1 MSDIYKN
8 HIEILYLRIGSKSTV
23 YSFSY
28 RKKLY
33 EEGGRWVVSREKSQ
47 STMSIRDAIE
57 KWLLESERVYGQ
69 RTLKIYRQTAEI
81 DIIPYIG
88 NLLLEELEE
97 KKLTDFFDLLNSR
110 VKSDTSIK
118 NVYTVLNGAYKCAL
132 SHGYLAASPLLG
144 LNRKDLLQLGE
155 RKERRRKE
163 EFFLSH
169 EQAARAERLFLSM
182 ADPENTALYL
192 CLKLGVTLKIISAL
206 RWGDIDLSNARVIV
220 SRSIVRAESRDAKG
234 VQRFS
239 MQDIAPYTVPIP
251 RDVLAHIE
259 ERAGLYSSDTCY
271 VATGTE
277 EYATAFNRLQVLLR
291 SYNQRHNIAPT
302 LTVEALSSFY
312 VRRCLECGVSAE
324 TVCAWTG
331 RRFPNQLKQRF
342 ADFIPDDV
350 ELANRLLGPVYE
362 FIPSDTVRRMN
373 LLILGAGDHGHA
385 VLETAQAKEIF
396 DSIRFLDD
404 DPRKTETIGACA
416 DYRQYLNEYPIAFPA
431 FGDNELRREWLS
443 LLEETGFIVPNLI
456 SPSAYISPSVS
467 IGGASIIEARATV
480 GTGVRIGRGA
490 IVSSNVTLDVGAV
503 VGDMCY
509 IAPGLTIPKRCVL
522 PDGAHVDAESLHRY
536 I

>member
-1 MSDIYKN
+1 M
-8 HIEILYLRIGSKSTV
+8 
-23 YSFSY
+23 
-28 RKKLY
+28 
-33 EEGGRWVVSREKSQ
+33 SRENSQ
-47 STMSIRDAIE
+47 NITMSIRDAIE
-57 KWLLESERVYGQ
+57 KWLLESERDYGE
-69 RTLKIYRQTAEI
+69 RTLKIYSQTAEM

-88 NLLLEELEE
+88 NLSLDELGR
-97 KKLTDFFDLLNSR
+97 KKLTDFFVFLNNR
-110 VKSDTSIK
+110 TKSDTSIK

-132 SHGYLAASPLLG
+132 SHGYLASSPLIG

-169 EQAARAERLFLSM
+169 EQAAGAERLFLSM

-192 CLKLGVTLKIISAL
+192 CLKLGFTLKIISAL
-206 RWGDIDLSNARVIV
+206 RWGDIDLSKARVTV
-220 SRSIVRAESRDAKG
+220 SRSIVRAESRNAKG
-234 VQRFS
+234 AERFS
-239 MQDIAPYTVPIP
+239 MQDITPYTAPIP
-251 RDVLAHIE
+251 RDVLTRIE
-259 ERAGLYSSDTCY
+259 ERAGLYPSGSCY

-277 EYATAFNRLQVLLR
+277 EYAAAFNRLQVLLR
-291 SYNQRHNIAPT
+291 SYNQRHNIAPA
-302 LTVEALSSFY
+302 LTVETLSSFY
-312 VRRCLECGVSAE
+312 VRRCLECGISAE

-331 RRFPNQLKQRF
+331 RRFPNQLKARF
-342 ADFIPDDV
+342 ADFIPDDAK
-350 ELANRLLGPVYE
+350 LANRLLAPAHKAT
-362 FIPSDTVRRMN
+362 PADTVRRMN

-404 DPRKTETIGACA
+404 DPRKTEAIGACA
-416 DYRQYLNEYPIAFPA
+416 DYRQYLNEYPMAFPA
-431 FGDNELRREWLS
+431 FGDNELRREWLT
-443 LLEETGFIVPNLI
+443 LLEEAGYIVPNLI

-480 GTGVRIGRGA
+480 GTGVHIGRGA

-522 PDGAHVDAESLHRY
+522 PHGAHVDAES
-536 I
+536 IPQFI

>member
-1 MSDIYKN
+1 MTAKKSQRDMTVHQAIGEWLLMCNDHYDDRT
-8 HIEILYLRIGSKSTV
+8 LRI
-23 YSFSY
+23 
-28 RKKLY
+28 
-33 EEGGRWVVSREKSQ
+33 
-47 STMSIRDAIE
+47 
-57 KWLLESERVYGQ
+57 YGQ
-69 RTLKIYRQTAEI
+69 AAELI
-81 DIIPYIG
+81 QSYIG
-88 NLLLEELEE
+88 NMPLTALDDESLSQYFD
-97 KKLTDFFDLLNSR
+97 KLHHLSIG
-110 VKSDTSIK
+110 DTGVK
-118 NVYTVLNGAYKCAL
+118 NVYTVLNGACKYAMSQGFL
-132 SHGYLAASPLLG
+132 SVNPLAAFH
-144 LNRKDLLQLGE
+144 RKDLLQLGE

-169 EQAARAERLFLSM
+169 EQAAQAENLFLGTM
-182 ADPENTALYL
+182 DPENTALYL
-192 CLKLGVTLKIISAL
+192 CLKLGFTLKIISAL
-206 RWGDIDLSNARVIV
+206 RWGDIDLSKARVTV
-220 SRSIVRAESRDAKG
+220 SRSIVRAESRDAKAG
-234 VQRFS
+234 GRFS
-239 MQDIAPYTVPIP
+239 IQEAAPYTLPVP
-251 RDVLAHIE
+251 RDVLVRLR
-259 ERAGLYSSDTCY
+259 EREILYSDEGCY

-312 VRRCLECGVSAE
+312 VRRCLECGISAE

-342 ADFIPDDV
+342 ADFIPDDAK
-350 ELANRLLGPVYE
+350 LANRLLAPGHMAAPA
-362 FIPSDTVRRMN
+362 DTVRRMN

-404 DPRKTETIGACA
+404 DPRKTEAIGACA

-443 LLEETGFIVPNLI
+443 LLEEAGFIVPNLI